1 MATKKTTK
9 KSATKSTKAAKTTK
23 KAPVKKTAPKT
34 SAKTR
39 TQVQSLAVE
48 EPKKVTSAPT
58 TTTTTPKQ
66 PMRIKKVYVIGVLV
80 IAILGT
86 LLFLGRGLFVAAVV
100 NGQPISRLA
109 IVEESEKQAGKQAL
123 DSQVRNTLIEQEARK
138 QNITVSDQEIDAEI
152 KKVEGTLAKQGQ
164 KLDQVLEMQ
173 GMSREDLRKLIRL
186 DKLVGKIVGKDVKV
200 TDKDID
206 AYIEKNKETLPENQD
221 EKQLRASV
229 KDRLQQQML
238 NEKVQAWLQSVQ
250 GKANVMYFV
259 QY

>member
-9 KSATKSTKAAKTTK
+9 KTAKKTAPAAKTTK

-34 SAKTR
+34 SVKTR

-48 EPKKVTSAPT
+48 
-58 TTTTTPKQ
+58 TPKVKTAPETQ
-66 PMRIKKVYVIGVLV
+66 TKKPMRVKKVYVIGVLV
-80 IAILGT
+80 ILILGA
-86 LLFLGRGLFVAAVV
+86 LLYLGRGLFVAAVV
-100 NGQPISRLA
+100 NGQPISRLSVVKEA
-109 IVEESEKQAGKQAL
+109 EKQSGKQAL
-123 DSQVRNTLIEQEARK
+123 DSQVRNALIEQEARK
-138 QNITVSDQEIDAEI
+138 QNVTVSDQEIDAEI

-164 KLDQVLEMQ
+164 KLDQVLAMQ
-173 GMSREDLRKLIRL
+173 GMNKEDLRKLIRL

-206 AYIEKNKETLPENQD
+206 SYIEKNKATLPANQD
-221 EKQLRASV
+221 EKALRASV

-250 GKANVMYFV
+250 SKANVMYFV
-259 QY
+259 SY